1 MKSFD
6 WEFERSRGQYLR
18 SLRINPNNST
28 TLFYYSL
35 LLSSLNELDTAISTA
50 RAAVSIDPLNPSVQE
65 NYIRILG
72 FQRKFDE
79 AYDYYITNQVAL
91 GQAEA
96 LPQILIEL
104 GDTIGGLQKTYEMI
118 DTIPNFPEHLKL
130 NIAEAIER
138 KDGSMGFQVLVEMLQ
153 DKPQVLIAAGRYDE
167 AFEILFEDVKLHD
180 GGLTYL
186 LVDPAFD
193 PVRNDPR
200 FKELVKQVGLDK
212 YQ

>member
-1 MKSFD
+1 M
-6 WEFERSRGQYLR
+6 
-18 SLRINPNNST
+18 
-28 TLFYYSL
+28 
-35 LLSSLNELDTAISTA
+35 DTAISTA

-118 DTIPNFPEHLKL
+118 DTIQNFPEHLKL
-130 NIAEAIER
+130 KIAEAIER

-167 AFEILFEDVKLHD
+167 AFKILFEDVKLHD